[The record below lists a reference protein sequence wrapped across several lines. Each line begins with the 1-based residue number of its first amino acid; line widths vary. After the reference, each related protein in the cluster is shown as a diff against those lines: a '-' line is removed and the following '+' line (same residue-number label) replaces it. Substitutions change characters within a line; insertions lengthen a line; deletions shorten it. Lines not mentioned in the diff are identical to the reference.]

1 MKWSKNYFSLYST
14 RSNDLFD
21 CLWKN
26 QEDASGKVE
35 IEFLI
40 KKEMTQTIQ
49 EIAKDFE
56 AKP

>member
-40 KKEMTQTIQ
+40 KK
-49 EIAKDFE
+49 K
-56 AKP
+56 